1 MLTLTSIHYKINGKN
16 ILVNLSLSLD
26 GGSHLLIHG
35 PSGCGKSTLM
45 HIMAGLL
52 KPTSGAVSFDGR
64 DYADLTD
71 AQLDKIRGDNFGFV
85 FQKMHLIGHLT
96 ARQNIALANPDG
108 GDEAIINDLGLAP
121 LLDQKASSLSVG
133 ESQRVAIARAV
144 ANNPSV
150 IFADEPTSAL
160 DKDNADRVMD
170 MLFTQAAKHRSALVV
185 TSHDERIQSR
195 FDTKLDLNH
204 E

>member
-1 MLTLTSIHYKINGKN
+1 MLTLQSIHYQIKGKT
-16 ILVNLSLSLD
+16 ILNDVSLLLNEND
-26 GGSHLLIHG
+26 HLLIHG

-52 KPTSGAVSFDGR
+52 NPTSGAITLNEI
-64 DYADLTD
+64 DYKGLSD
-71 AQLDKIRGDNFGFV
+71 AQLDRLRAENFGFV

-96 ARQNIALANPDG
+96 ARQNIELANPNGLDN
-108 GDEAIINDLGLAP
+108 AIINDLGIANLMH
-121 LLDQKASSLSVG
+121 QKASSLSVG
-133 ESQRVAIARAV
+133 ESQRVALARAL

-170 MLFTQAAKHRSALVV
+170 MLFTQALKYGACLVV
-185 TSHDERIQSR
+185 TSHDDRIQSR
-195 FDTKLDLNH
+195 FDNRLGLSH